1 MLSIRGRNVK
11 MKNLVY
17 TLSAIAALWVAVA
30 SCGSGERDYSR
41 WSELPVC
48 GWAYGDTVSLLPIDT
63 ALHDNDSLVQ
73 RPLRLGLTHTNDYP
87 YSNLWLEVTYHGE
100 SHLYRDTLNVALA
113 DVYGRWIGS
122 GFGANYQ
129 HEIVLNPHADI
140 DLTRPVTVRHI
151 MRVDTLRGLDRIG
164 VSVR

>member
-1 MLSIRGRNVK
+1 M
-11 MKNLVY
+11 
-17 TLSAIAALWVAVA
+17 
-30 SCGSGERDYSR
+30 
-41 WSELPVC
+41 
-48 GWAYGDTVSLLPIDT
+48 PIDT
-63 ALHDNDSLVQ
+63 ALHDNDSLVR
-73 RPLRLGLTHTNDYP
+73 RPLRFGLTHSNDYP

-100 SHLYRDTLNVALA
+100 ESSYRDTLNVSLA
-113 DVYGRWIGS
+113 DVYGRWLGS

-129 HEIVLNPHADI
+129 HEVVLNPRADI

>member
-1 MLSIRGRNVK
+1 MIRI
-11 MKNLVY
+11 VY
-17 TLSAIAALWVAVA
+17 ILTAIAALWVAVA
-30 SCGSGERDYSR
+30 SCTGGKRDYSR
-41 WSELPVC
+41 WTDLPAR

-63 ALHDNDSLVQ
+63 ALHDNDSLVR
-73 RPLRLGLTHTNDYP
+73 RPLRFGLTHSNDYP

-100 SHLYRDTLNVALA
+100 ESSYRDTLNVSLA
-113 DVYGRWIGS
+113 DVYGRWLGS

-129 HEIVLNPHADI
+129 HEIVLNPRADI

>member
-1 MLSIRGRNVK
+1 MTK
-11 MKNLVY
+11 FVY
-17 TLSAIAALWVAVA
+17 ILTAIVALWVAVA
-30 SCGSGERDYSR
+30 SCADGKRDYSC
-41 WSELPVC
+41 WTELPAR
-48 GWAYGDTVSLLPIDT
+48 GWAYGDTVSLLPVDT
-63 ALHDNDSLVQ
+63 ALSDNDTLVR
-73 RPLRLGLTHTNDYP
+73 RPLRLGLSHSNAYP

-100 SHLYRDTLNVALA
+100 SSSYRDTLNVALA
-113 DVYGRWIGS
+113 DVYGRWLGS